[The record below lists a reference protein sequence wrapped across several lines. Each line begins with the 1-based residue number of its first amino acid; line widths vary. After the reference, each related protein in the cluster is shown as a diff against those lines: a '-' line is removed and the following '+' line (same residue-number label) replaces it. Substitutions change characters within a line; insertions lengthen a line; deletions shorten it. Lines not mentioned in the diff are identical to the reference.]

1 MGNAESKPVATSN
14 QRRPRIDNPKY
25 LVEWQRLQHRLRLL
39 RKWWLR
45 PHLPYQPVFVI
56 ATCRSGSNLLV
67 SYLDQMPSVTMLGE
81 LLCTLLPHGPRHER
95 IPPKQAIKHIRY
107 CLQGERGGVRGC
119 KLMLYQLTNCQL
131 TLDTLDAAFP
141 QAKYIVLYRESLAD
155 QYVSH
160 QKAIATRQ
168 FLLRPGEQRKRS
180 EMTIDPAH
188 LRAYCDD
195 IRRGYRNVLD
205 HSWLHGRSVV
215 LSYEQLVAEPVHWL
229 EQHICPLLG
238 VPFVAPTT
246 KLCKQNTEPL
256 AQQITNYR
264 DVASLLHSP
273 LCRQHHHGPAPLQ
286 GQPRAA

>member
-1 MGNAESKPVATSN
+1 MENAKSNPVATPKE
-14 QRRPRIDNPKY
+14 RRPRIDNPKY
-25 LVEWQRLQHRLRLL
+25 LVEWQRLKHRLRLL
-39 RKWWLR
+39 KKWWLR

-67 SYLDQMPSVTMLGE
+67 SYLDQLPSVTVLGE
-81 LLCTLLPHGPRHER
+81 LLCSLLPHGPRHER
-95 IPPKQAIKHIRY
+95 IPPVQAIKHIRY
-107 CLQGERGGVRGC
+107 CLQGERGNVRGC
-119 KLMLYQLTNCQL
+119 KLMLYQLANCQL
-131 TLDTLDAAFP
+131 TLDGLDAAFP
-141 QAKYIVLYRESLAD
+141 QAKYIVLYRQSLAE

-160 QKAIATRQ
+160 QTAIATRQ
-168 FLLRPGEQRKRS
+168 FLLRPGERRKRT
-180 EMTIDPAH
+180 ELTIDPAH

-215 LSYEQLVAEPVHWL
+215 LSYEELVAEPEHWL

-238 VPFVAPTT
+238 VPFVAP
-246 KLCKQNTEPL
+246 KAQLCKQNTEPL

-264 DVASLLHSP
+264 EVASLLHSP
-273 LCRQHHHGPAPLQ
+273 LCRQHHHGPVPRQ